1 MPSKM
6 KTRCGLCSKKCSDKI
21 QLTWANVTY
30 MGQQE
35 VTEETKS
42 FCSNK
47 CKIGFI
53 RTEQEEFLQERKEL
67 YLHVVEQ
74 TKKCFLELLM
84 LQKKNFSV
92 DGKKYDAK
100 EESDFYKSEIKFG
113 SLLVDYVDDCFSL
126 KKTEYE
132 LYEKFCK
139 LKAMSLELIEYASSN
154 GHDNMLDYTCKT
166 IKLLENTYE
175 MWCVDAE

>member
-35 VTEETKS
+35 FTEETKS

-53 RTEQEEFLQERKEL
+53 RTDQEEFLQERKGF
-67 YLHVVEQ
+67 YLHLIED
-74 TKKCFLELLM
+74 TKKCFLNFLM
-84 LQKKNFSV
+84 FGLKR
-92 DGKKYDAK
+92 DDAK
-100 EESDFYKSEIKFG
+100 ETVDFYKSQIKFG
-113 SLLVDYVDDCFSL
+113 SLLVDYANHCFSL
-126 KKTEYE
+126 KKSEYE
-132 LYEKFCK
+132 LYEKICK
-139 LKAMSLELIEYASSN
+139 LKAVSLELIEYASSN
-154 GHDNMLDYTCKT
+154 GHDKMLDYTCKT

-175 MWCVDAE
+175 VWCVDAE